1 MRATGTR
8 ETILVT
14 ARTLLGKEG
23 PKAVSF
29 DAIARRMG
37 LSKQAVLYWFPS
49 KPALLAAMF
58 LPWLESE
65 TEAAE
70 HALAGASTRA
80 DAVAA
85 FVRAIAAFH
94 LSDLDRFR
102 MMYLALQTTGSR
114 WHGRPNDTLASQ
126 VHPVTD
132 RLYGALEAKL
142 GDGRDG
148 ARAEAAAIH
157 AAVLGMVLMIAL
169 GDTLDDPL
177 KHSNET
183 LTNALI
189 TALTATDN
197 PADGR

>member
-23 PKAVSF
+23 QKAVSF

-37 LSKQAVLYWFPS
+37 VSKQAVLYWFPS
-49 KPALLAAMF
+49 KPDLLAAMF

-65 TEAAE
+65 AE
-70 HALAGASTRA
+70 TAERALAGATTRA

-94 LSDLDRFR
+94 FSDLDRFR
-102 MMYLALQTTGSR
+102 MMYLALQTAGSR
-114 WHGRPNDTLASQ
+114 RHRRPNDTLARQ

-132 RLYGALEAKL
+132 RLYSALEAKL
-142 GDGRDG
+142 GEGRGG

-157 AAVLGMVLMIAL
+157 AAVLGMVMMIAL
-169 GDTLDDPL
+169 GDSLDDPL
-177 KHSNET
+177 KHSNDT
-183 LTNALI
+183 LVDSLI
-189 TALTATDN
+189 AALTATGY